1 MSRSNFII
9 AIDGPAG
16 AGKSSASKSLAGKLG
31 YLTLDSGSLYRAMAW
46 RMIQDKVDT
55 NRSLDVEA
63 ACAKLRIKLCL
74 KGASTE
80 VWVDEVNVTPYL
92 RLPEVTE
99 LSSTIS
105 AFPGIRH
112 QLLSVQRSIGNQG
125 GVVIEGRDIGT
136 VVFPEAEVKFYLDA
150 SVRVRALRRYHDLR
164 IKGVETDIEATIQNI
179 KDRDEKD
186 RQRKI
191 APLRQGQDAIVIDST
206 RLKLDEVIDRMYRV
220 VMEVI
225 AQGEKM
231 KTPSAEDPPSC
242 QEK

>member
-1 MSRSNFII
+1 MPRSKFII

-55 NRSLDVEA
+55 KSRDIEA
-63 ACAKLRIKLCL
+63 ACAKLRIKLFL
-74 KGASTE
+74 KGESTE
-80 VWVDEVNVTPYL
+80 VWVDEVNVTPHL
-92 RLPEVTE
+92 RLPEVTA

-164 IKGVETDIEATIQNI
+164 VKGIETDIETTIQNI

-186 RQRKI
+186 RRRKI
-191 APLRQGQDAIVIDST
+191 APLRQSQDAIVIDST
-206 RLKLDEVIDRMYRV
+206 RLKLEEVIDRMYRV
-220 VMEVI
+220 VMDVM
-225 AQGEKM
+225 AQGEKI
-231 KTPSAEDPPSC
+231 KPPPAEHHPSSGA
-242 QEK
+242 K